1 MTSLRQPQH
10 TLDRNSLASTPA
22 VSAREQEVLD
32 VIEPDAVVRTTRRL
46 IQAPGEN
53 PPGQEKATAEVLI
66 EVAQECGLDVES
78 WDVEP
83 GRPNVEVSLPGGSG
97 PGLLVLGHTDVVP
110 VGEGWTHRPF
120 GGELIEGRLY
130 GRGSTD
136 MLGGLASALVA
147 MGALRH
153 ADVRLSGSVLLAA
166 LVDEEHNGIG
176 VREWIDR
183 PGRPNLLGCVVAEP
197 TDLQTIIAARGAC
210 YLTITVTG
218 VAAHAGRPA
227 DGRNAIVGA
236 AVVVAELDRWHD
248 ELTSQ
253 AHPLVGPPT
262 FNVGSISGGT
272 GGSVVPAQCRVEV
285 DRRLLP
291 GERIEHVL
299 AAVRARLADLR
310 LGDRGLSVQVESPMD
325 MPGFETPSEHRL
337 VSVVDGAAASAGR
350 SGMPLAGWTAACDGG
365 FVASQWDVPVVVLG
379 PGSVNEQAHRPDESV
394 GVEEMVTA
402 ARAYALMAL
411 RLLP

>member
-1 MTSLRQPQH
+1 MTS
-10 TLDRNSLASTPA
+10 TT
-22 VSAREQEVLD
+22 EQAVLD
-32 VIEPDAVVRTTRRL
+32 LIETDAVVQATRRL

-53 PPGQEKATAEVLI
+53 PPGQEQATADVLV
-66 EVAQECGLDVES
+66 ELARAEGLRTHA
-78 WDVEP
+78 WDVAP
-83 GRPNVEVSLPGGSG
+83 GRPNVEVTLPGGPG

-110 VGEGWTHRPF
+110 VGEGWTHPPF
-120 GGELIEGRLY
+120 GGEVVQGRLY

-136 MLGGLASALVA
+136 MLGGLAAAIVA
-147 MGALRH
+147 MGALRQ
-153 ADVRLSGSVLLAA
+153 AGVTLSGSVLLAA
-166 LVDEEHNGIG
+166 LVDEEQNGIG

-183 PGRPNLLGCVVAEP
+183 PGRPDLLGCVVAEP

-210 YLTITVTG
+210 YLNITVTG
-218 VAAHAGRPA
+218 VAAHAGRPD

-236 AVVVAELDRWHD
+236 AAVAAELDRWHA
-248 ELTSQ
+248 ELAAA

-262 FNVGSISGGT
+262 FNVGTISGGT
-272 GGSVVPAQCRVEV
+272 GGSVVPAQCQVEV
-285 DRRLLP
+285 DRRLMP
-291 GERIEHVL
+291 GEQIEHVL
-299 AAVRARLADLR
+299 SAVRTRLADLR

-325 MPGFETPSEHRL
+325 MPGFETPSDHRL

-394 GVEEMVTA
+394 GVEELVTA